1 MDMAIAMSINN
12 KMINIFPFLFKPTI
26 VNPLKVDIH
35 SHLLPG
41 IDDGVKTLKESIEII
56 KRFKSL
62 GYQRLITTPHIFS
75 DIYPNT
81 IEIIQEKLY
90 IVQNELK
97 KESIDIVIEASA
109 EYYLDMKFLEL
120 IEDDELLPFKG
131 NYILFETPC
140 TSKLIIL
147 DVAIKNIINKGYIP
161 VLAHPERYSYL
172 YSDNLERYKELKR
185 MGVLFQVNLKSLQ
198 SHSKSMRKTALK
210 LIKAGLVDFIGS
222 DVHRMRD
229 ILIVEKV
236 LKMREY
242 QNIIKNNKLLNN
254 N

>member
-1 MDMAIAMSINN
+1 M
-12 KMINIFPFLFKPTI
+12 NIFPFFFKPTI
-26 VNPLKVDIH
+26 VNPIRVDIH

-62 GYQRLITTPHIFS
+62 GYQKLITTPHIFS

-81 IEIIQEKLY
+81 IETIQEKLY

-120 IEDDELLPFKG
+120 IEDNELLPFKG

-140 TSKLIIL
+140 TSKLMIL
-147 DVAIKNIINKGYIP
+147 DVAIESLIRKGYIP
-161 VLAHPERYSYL
+161 VLAHPERYHYL

-198 SHSKSMRKTALK
+198 SHSKSMKKTALK

-222 DVHRMRD
+222 DAHRMRD

-236 LKMREY
+236 LKMKEY
-242 QNIIKNNKLLNN
+242 QNIIKNNRLLNN